1 MSDSDKIF
9 NNIYQTD
16 NPYRSL
22 FLNNPDLCYLLN
34 TKGEFIELN
43 EVAFQKIGYPLDDIL
58 NHSFLKII
66 TPEDG
71 PKTVDFFYK
80 VLQGQRVSLETS
92 IINFNGFSI
101 PLLVTAMPF
110 IENDEVVGIIG
121 IAKDVTEIK
130 LIQKRLN
137 ESKKRYKELVFSS
150 PYPIIVSLNKEIVF
164 VNEKAVKVMQAED
177 FTQLTG
183 KNLYSFITGDESKEE
198 LSLKPLKS
206 GELKVKTLSGEVIQV
221 QYSFTNIVWEGAPA
235 FLIVFSDITE
245 RKQREKLHQQELSL
259 AHQVQ
264 QNILPKSLNE
274 EKIKINAIHLP
285 SAELSGDMYYWTKM
299 EEHLYGVMILDIMG
313 HGVSSSLISMS
324 VRAILPSII
333 YRHKNP
339 TGVMAELNQYVHQ
352 YFNNMNFYM
361 TGIFCLIDTRLKKIQ
376 YVNAGHPLGL
386 LLMPNNQITELNRG
400 GIPIGLTT
408 EIIYNC
414 EILEYELG
422 SKLTLYTDGY
432 YDALGVTVNQ
442 GATLVSDSMKL
453 HKTSSPD
460 ELLDHFKDNIKSTK
474 QPDDICMIVID
485 LP

>member
-1 MSDSDKIF
+1 MFGNNYLIHSSTLYYSNCLYLSDNNNGHILLREVKFLSDSGKA
-9 NNIYQTD
+9 NNTYPTD

-22 FLNNPDLCYLLN
+22 FINNPDLCYLLN

-43 EVAFQKIGYPLDDIL
+43 EVAFQRIGYPLEEII

-71 PKTVDFFYK
+71 QKTVDLFYR
-80 VLQGQRVSLETS
+80 VLQGQRVSFETS

-101 PLLVTAMPF
+101 PLSVTAMPF
-110 IENDEVVGIIG
+110 IENDVVIGIIG

-150 PYPIIVSLNKEIVF
+150 PFPIMVSLNKEIMF
-164 VNEKAVKVMQAED
+164 VNEQAVKLLQAKD

-183 KNLYSFITGDESKEE
+183 KNLYSFIIGAESKKE
-198 LSLKPLKS
+198 LSQNPLRS
-206 GELKVKTLSGEVIQV
+206 GELTVNTLSGNIMQIE
-221 QYSFTNIVWEGAPA
+221 YSFTNIVWEGAPA

-245 RKQREKLHQQELSL
+245 RKQREQIQKQELSL
-259 AHQVQ
+259 ALQVQ
-264 QNILPKSLNE
+264 QNILPKTINE
-274 EKIKINAIHLP
+274 DKIKINAIYLP

-299 EEHLYGVMILDIMG
+299 EEHLYGVIILDIMG

-361 TGIFCLIDTRLKKIQ
+361 TGIFCLIDTRLQKIQ
-376 YVNAGHPLGL
+376 YKCWSPTRFAADVQQS
-386 LLMPNNQITELNRG
+386 NN
-400 GIPIGLTT
+400 
-408 EIIYNC
+408 
-414 EILEYELG
+414 
-422 SKLTLYTDGY
+422 
-432 YDALGVTVNQ
+432 
-442 GATLVSDSMKL
+442 
-453 HKTSSPD
+453 
-460 ELLDHFKDNIKSTK
+460 
-474 QPDDICMIVID
+474 
-485 LP
+485 